1 MHKSVCLI
9 TGATEGVGKATAVE
23 LAKKGFTI
31 VMAARMG
38 EADEIVKSPRRRC
51 SWPRMTP
58 VLSRESSFSLMV
70 AGRRFES
77 TDYLASIWEN

>member
-31 VMAARMG
+31 VIAARNAANASDG
-38 EADEIVKSPRRRC
+38 GKLLRFVDCASAALARVPDA
-51 SWPRMTP
+51 
-58 VLSRESSFSLMV
+58 V
-70 AGRRFES
+70 AAV
-77 TDYLASIWEN
+77 T